1 MIDREEP
8 KLSLVRQCAL
18 LGISRSSLYYLP
30 TEAGAEDMEL
40 MALIDQQYLKTPF
53 YGSRRMTA
61 WLRNHGH
68 QVNRKRV
75 RRLMRLIGL
84 EAIYRRPNTSKPNP
98 GHKVYPYLLRG
109 LEINRV
115 NQVWATDIAYIPM
128 ARGFLYLVAIMDWHS
143 RYVLAWRLSN
153 TLEVDFCVAALE
165 EALSKGRPQI
175 FNTDQGSQFTSEAFT
190 SMLLAQGVQV
200 SMDGRGR
207 CMDNVFVERLW
218 RSIKYEEVASA
229 SFTYQWVADDTD
241 ISGATGA
248 TYTPVVDDIGKA
260 ITVTVSFT
268 DDAGNAETL
277 TSAATDAVEPGT
289 EEAKAANSPATG
301 APAVTGTA
309 QMGETLTVD
318 TSGIADADGMKNAVF
333 AYQWVSNDGNA
344 DTDIQDAAA
353 STYTLVDADIGRTI
367 KVRVSFTDDAGNE
380 ESLTSAATDAVAAA
394 ADPHAPREAQAAN
407 TPATGAPTITGAARV
422 GETLA
427 ANTSGIADED
437 GLENAV
443 FSYQWLAGGADISGA
458 TGSTYLPVVDDAGRA
473 IGVRVSFTDDDG
485 NEETLPFALT
495 ARGRCCNGLP
505 AGKTFTSWN
514 PGRSSPLALR

>member
-1 MIDREEP
+1 MKQTRKKHSPVFKAKVALAALQGEHTIAELASRFEVHPNQIHAWKKALTQGRRTFLKMVLDARRRTKRSSLPSSTNRLGSSRWNGIFPVTELRVVSRSQRRAMIDREEP

-18 LGISRSSLYYLP
+18 VGISRSSLYHLP

-61 WLRNHGH
+61 WLSNHGH

-75 RRLMRLIGL
+75 RRLMQLIGL

-115 NQVWATDIAYIPM
+115 NQVWATDITYIPM

-190 SMLLAQGVQV
+190 GMLLAQGVQV

-218 RSIKYEEVASA
+218 RSIKYEEVYLKA
-229 SFTYQWVADDTD
+229 YQ
-241 ISGATGA
+241 
-248 TYTPVVDDIGKA
+248 
-260 ITVTVSFT
+260 
-268 DDAGNAETL
+268 N
-277 TSAATDAVEPGT
+277 GT
-289 EEAKAANSPATG
+289 EARKGIGAYLAFYNQERPHQALGYRSPGQVFQAVSPQRCLLEHPQALPSDESLRDT
-301 APAVTGTA
+301 PAV
-309 QMGETLTVD
+309 D
-318 TSGIADADGMKNAVF
+318 
-333 AYQWVSNDGNA
+333 
-344 DTDIQDAAA
+344 
-353 STYTLVDADIGRTI
+353 
-367 KVRVSFTDDAGNE
+367 
-380 ESLTSAATDAVAAA
+380 SL
-394 ADPHAPREAQAAN
+394 
-407 TPATGAPTITGAARV
+407 I
-422 GETLA
+422 LA
-427 ANTSGIADED
+427 
-437 GLENAV
+437 
-443 FSYQWLAGGADISGA
+443 
-458 TGSTYLPVVDDAGRA
+458 
-473 IGVRVSFTDDDG
+473 
-485 NEETLPFALT
+485 
-495 ARGRCCNGLP
+495 
-505 AGKTFTSWN
+505 
-514 PGRSSPLALR
+514 SPLS